1 MNSPG
6 NDVSSRVKPIAL
18 ILLATAGLHAA
29 EPLDLF
35 IEKERP
41 SLIQLYEH
49 LHANPELSFQ
59 EEKTSTRMAQ
69 EIRALGFEVT
79 EKVGGYG
86 VVAVLKNGPG
96 KTVLVRTDLDGLPV
110 REIGSVPYVSKT
122 TSKDDAGN
130 EVSVM
135 HACGHDMH
143 MTCWVGAA
151 RALAA
156 FKDQWKGTLV
166 FIAQPAEER
175 GMGAL
180 AMIED
185 GLFKRFPKPDVCLA
199 LHCDAGLPAGSVG
212 FTSGPATASTDTV
225 DIIVK
230 GIGGHGA
237 MPNTT
242 KDPIVLAS
250 QIVLAFQTIDS
261 RELHPVEPVVVTV
274 GKFNGG
280 TKHNIIPDKV
290 ELGLT
295 VRTTSPE
302 TRTQVLEAIK
312 RICRGHALAAGLP
325 ENLMPEV
332 KLTGPGTPS
341 LFNDPELTARV
352 SHAWAKSFGKASVI
366 ERKATMA
373 GEDFSR
379 YTMTPEKIP
388 VFLAWI
394 GTVAPERFEKAQ
406 KTGEALPSLHSPF
419 YRPEP
424 APTITFG
431 VKAMTLA
438 VMIEL
443 NR

>member
-1 MNSPG
+1 M
-6 NDVSSRVKPIAL
+6 KP
-18 ILLATAGLHAA
+18 LLFVLLTSFSLQGADS
-29 EPLDLF
+29 LDAF
-35 IEKERP
+35 IETERP
-41 SLIQLYEH
+41 ALLKLYEH
-49 LHANPELSFQ
+49 LHAHPELSFH
-59 EEKTSTRMAQ
+59 EEKTSARMAE

-79 EKVGGYG
+79 EKVGGFG

-110 REIGSVPYVSKT
+110 REIGAVPYVSKT
-122 TSKDDAGN
+122 VTKDASGN

-143 MTCWVGAA
+143 MTCWLGAA
-151 RALAA
+151 KALVATRE
-156 FKDQWKGTLV
+156 QWKGTLV

-175 GMGAL
+175 GLGAL

-185 GLFKRFPKPDVCLA
+185 GLFQRFPKPDVCLA
-199 LHCDAGLPAGSVG
+199 LHCDAGLPVG
-212 FTSGPATASTDTV
+212 TFGVTSGPATASTDTV
-225 DIIVK
+225 DIWVK
-230 GIGGHGA
+230 GVGGHGA

-250 QIVLAFQTIDS
+250 QIVLALQTIDS

-295 VRTTSPE
+295 VRTTSAE
-302 TRTQVLEAIK
+302 TRDQVLESIK
-312 RICRGHALAAGLP
+312 RICRGLGIAAGLP
-325 ENLMPEV
+325 ENLLPEV
-332 KLTGPGTPS
+332 KVSTPGTPS
-341 LFNDPELTARV
+341 LYNDPDLASRV
-352 SHAWAKSFGKASVI
+352 GKVWAGAFGEKNIIQRKAS
-366 ERKATMA
+366 MA

-379 YTMTPEKIP
+379 YTMTAEKIP
-388 VFLAWI
+388 VFLAWL
-394 GTVAPERFEKAQ
+394 GTVAPERVEKA
-406 KTGEALPSLHSPF
+406 KSTGEILPSLHSPF

-424 APTITFG
+424 ASSITFG

-438 VMIEL
+438 VMSEL
-443 NR
+443 KR

>member
-1 MNSPG
+1 MRRFVCMKLVVP
-6 NDVSSRVKPIAL
+6 AL
-18 ILLATAGLHAA
+18 FTAACLQAA
-29 EPLDLF
+29 EPLDAL
-35 IEKERP
+35 IESQRP

-49 LHANPELSFQ
+49 LHANPELSFH
-59 EEKTSTRMAQ
+59 EKKTSARMAQ

-79 EKVGGYG
+79 EKVGGFG

-110 REIGSVPYVSKT
+110 REIGSVPYVSQT
-122 TSKDDAGN
+122 TTKDDAGN
-130 EVSVM
+130 DVSVM

-156 FKDQWKGTLV
+156 SKDKWKGTLV

-175 GMGAL
+175 GMGAM

-185 GLFKRFPKPDVCLA
+185 GLYKRFPKPDVCLA
-199 LHCDAGLPAGSVG
+199 LHCDAGLAVG
-212 FTSGPATASTDTV
+212 TFGVTSGPATASTDTV
-225 DIIVK
+225 DILVH
-230 GIGGHGA
+230 GVGGHGA

-250 QIVLAFQTIDS
+250 QIVLALQTIDS
-261 RELHPVEPVVVTV
+261 RELHPVEPVVITV

-295 VRTTSPE
+295 VRTTSAE
-302 TRTQVLEAIK
+302 TREKVLESIK
-312 RICRGHALAAGLP
+312 RICRGLGIAAGLP
-325 ENLMPEV
+325 NHLLPEI
-332 KLTGPGTPS
+332 KLPVPGTPS
-341 LFNDPELTARV
+341 LYNNPELTARV
-352 SHAWAKSFGKASVI
+352 SGVWSEAFGKASII
-366 ERKATMA
+366 ERKTSMA

-388 VFLAWI
+388 VFLAWL
-394 GTVAPERFEKAQ
+394 GTVAPEKIEHAQ
-406 KTGEALPSLHSPF
+406 KTGVLLPSLHSPF

-424 APTITFG
+424 APSITFG

-438 VMIEL
+438 VLCEL

>member
-1 MNSPG
+1 MKSL
-6 NDVSSRVKPIAL
+6 VL
-18 ILLATAGLHAA
+18 FFLATTCLNAA
-29 EPLDLF
+29 DSIDIMVAEQ
-35 IEKERP
+35 RP

-49 LHANPELSFQ
+49 LHANPELPFQ
-59 EEKTSTRMAQ
+59 EEKTSARMAQ
-69 EIRALGFEVT
+69 EIRSLGFEVT
-79 EKVGGYG
+79 EKVGGFG

-110 REIGSVPYVSKT
+110 REIGSVPYVSKMT
-122 TSKDDAGN
+122 TKDDAGN

-156 FKDQWKGTLV
+156 SREKWKGTLV

-185 GLFKRFPKPDVCLA
+185 GLYKRFPKPDVCLA
-199 LHCDAGLPAGSVG
+199 LHCDAGLAVG
-212 FTSGPATASTDTV
+212 TFGVTSGPATASTDTV
-225 DIIVK
+225 DILVH
-230 GIGGHGA
+230 GVGGHGA

-250 QIVLAFQTIDS
+250 QIVLALQTIDS

-295 VRTTSPE
+295 VRTTSAE
-302 TRTQVLEAIK
+302 TREKVLESIK

-325 ENLMPEV
+325 ENLMPVV

-341 LFNDPELTARV
+341 LYNNPELTARV
-352 SHAWAKSFGKASVI
+352 SGVWSEAFGKTSII
-366 ERKATMA
+366 ERKTSMA

-388 VFLAWI
+388 VFLTWL
-394 GTVAPERFEKAQ
+394 GTVAPEKIEKAN
-406 KTGEALPSLHSPF
+406 KTGEVLPSLHSPF

-424 APTITFG
+424 APSITFG

-438 VMIEL
+438 VLSEL

>member
-1 MNSPG
+1 MKSL
-6 NDVSSRVKPIAL
+6 VL
-18 ILLATAGLHAA
+18 FFFATTSLNAA
-29 EPLDLF
+29 DSIDIMVAEQ
-35 IEKERP
+35 RP

-49 LHANPELSFQ
+49 LHANPELSFH
-59 EEKTSTRMAQ
+59 EEKTSARMAQ

-79 EKVGGYG
+79 EKVGGFG

-110 REIGSVPYVSKT
+110 REIGSVPYVSKMT
-122 TSKDDAGN
+122 TKDDAGN

-156 FKDQWKGTLV
+156 TKDKWKGTLV

-185 GLFKRFPKPDVCLA
+185 GLYKRFPKPDVCLA
-199 LHCDAGLPAGSVG
+199 LHCDAGLAVG
-212 FTSGPATASTDTV
+212 TFGVTSGPATASTDTV
-225 DIIVK
+225 DILVH
-230 GIGGHGA
+230 GVGGHGA

-250 QIVLAFQTIDS
+250 QIVLALQTIDS
-261 RELHPVEPVVVTV
+261 RELHPVEPVVITV

-295 VRTTSPE
+295 VRTTNVE
-302 TRTQVLEAIK
+302 TREKVLESIK
-312 RICRGHALAAGLP
+312 RICRGLGIAAGLP
-325 ENLMPEV
+325 DNLLPEI

-341 LFNDPELTARV
+341 LYNNPDLTARV
-352 SHAWAKSFGKASVI
+352 SNVWSEAFGKTSII
-366 ERKATMA
+366 ERKTSMA

-379 YTMTPEKIP
+379 YTMTEEKIP
-388 VFLAWI
+388 VFLAWL
-394 GTVAPERFEKAQ
+394 GTVAPEKIEKAN
-406 KTGEALPSLHSPF
+406 KTSEVLPSLHSPF

-424 APTITFG
+424 APSITFG

-438 VMIEL
+438 VLSEL

>member
-1 MNSPG
+1 MKTLALTFFA
-6 NDVSSRVKPIAL
+6 VSSLQA
-18 ILLATAGLHAA
+18 AG
-29 EPLDLF
+29 PLDAV
-35 IEKERP
+35 IAAERP

-59 EEKTSTRMAQ
+59 EERTSARMAQ

-79 EKVGGYG
+79 EKVGGLG
-86 VVAVLKNGPG
+86 VVGVLKNGPG
-96 KTVLVRTDLDGLPV
+96 RTVLVRTDLDGLPV
-110 REIGSVPYVSKT
+110 REIGSAPYVSKAT
-122 TSKDDAGN
+122 AKDDTGK
-130 EVSVM
+130 EVPVM

-156 FKDQWKGTLV
+156 TKDQWKGTLV

-225 DIIVK
+225 DILIK

-250 QIVLAFQTIDS
+250 QIVLALQTIDS

-325 ENLMPEV
+325 ENLMPDV

-352 SHAWAKSFGKASVI
+352 SQVWADAFGKASVI
-366 ERKATMA
+366 ERRATMA

-394 GTVAPERFEKAQ
+394 GTVAPEKIEKAN

-424 APTITFG
+424 APSITFG

-438 VMIEL
+438 VMNEL

>member
-1 MNSPG
+1 MRRFVCMKLVVP
-6 NDVSSRVKPIAL
+6 AL
-18 ILLATAGLHAA
+18 FTAACLQAA
-29 EPLDLF
+29 EPLDAF
-35 IEKERP
+35 IESQRP

-49 LHANPELSFQ
+49 LHATPELSFH
-59 EEKTSTRMAQ
+59 EEKTSACMAQ

-79 EKVGGYG
+79 EKVGGFG

-110 REIGSVPYVSKT
+110 REIGSVPYVSKMIT
-122 TSKDDAGN
+122 KDDAGN
-130 EVSVM
+130 DVSVM

-143 MTCWVGAA
+143 MTCWVGTA

-156 FKDQWKGTLV
+156 SKEKWKGTLV

-175 GMGAL
+175 GMGAT

-185 GLFKRFPKPDVCLA
+185 GLYERFPEPDVCLA
-199 LHCDAGLPAGSVG
+199 LHCDAGLAVG
-212 FTSGPATASTDTV
+212 TFGVTSGPATASTDTM
-225 DIIVK
+225 DILVH
-230 GIGGHGA
+230 GVGGHGA

-250 QIVLAFQTIDS
+250 QIVLALQTIDS
-261 RELHPVEPVVVTV
+261 RELHPVEPVVITV

-295 VRTTSPE
+295 VRTTSAE
-302 TRTQVLEAIK
+302 TREKVLESIK
-312 RICRGHALAAGLP
+312 RICRGLGIAAGLP
-325 ENLMPEV
+325 DNLLPEI
-332 KLTGPGTPS
+332 KLPVPGTPS
-341 LFNDPELTARV
+341 LYNNPELTARV
-352 SHAWAKSFGKASVI
+352 SGVWSEAFGQASII
-366 ERKATMA
+366 ERKTSMA

-388 VFLAWI
+388 VFLAWL
-394 GTVAPERFEKAQ
+394 GTVKPEKIEKAQ
-406 KTGEALPSLHSPF
+406 KTGELLPSLHSPF

-424 APTITFG
+424 APSITFG

-438 VMIEL
+438 VLSEL

>member
-1 MNSPG
+1 M
-6 NDVSSRVKPIAL
+6 KPN
-18 ILLATAGLHAA
+18 LLALFACSACLHA
-29 EPLDLF
+29 EPPLDLF
-35 IEKERP
+35 IDKERP

-59 EEKTSTRMAQ
+59 EENTSARMAQ

-79 EKVGGYG
+79 EKVGGFG

-110 REIGSVPYVSKT
+110 REIGSVPYVSKAT
-122 TSKDDAGN
+122 TKDDAGN
-130 EVSVM
+130 EVPVM

-156 FKDQWKGTLV
+156 FKGQWRGTLV
-166 FIAQPAEER
+166 FIGQPAEER

-225 DIIVK
+225 DIVIK

-352 SHAWAKSFGKASVI
+352 SHVWAESFGKDNVI

-394 GTVAPERFEKAQ
+394 GTVAPGKFEKAQ

-424 APTITFG
+424 APSITFG

-438 VMIEL
+438 VMNEL

>member
-1 MNSPG
+1 MKTLALALLNIATLQAAESIDTCIEAQRP
-6 NDVSSRVKPIAL
+6 AL
-18 ILLATAGLHAA
+18 I
-29 EPLDLF
+29 
-35 IEKERP
+35 K
-41 SLIQLYEH
+41 LYEH
-49 LHANPELSFQ
+49 LHANPELSFH
-59 EEKTSTRMAQ
+59 EEKTSARMAD

-79 EKVGGYG
+79 TKVGGFG

-96 KTVLVRTDLDGLPV
+96 RTVLVRTDLDGLPV
-110 REIGSVPYVSKT
+110 REIGSVPYISKT
-122 TSKDDAGN
+122 TTKDDAGN
-130 EVSVM
+130 DVSVM

-143 MTCWVGAA
+143 MTCWIGAA

-156 FKDQWKGTLV
+156 SKDQWKGTLV

-185 GLFKRFPKPDVCLA
+185 GLFQRFPKPDVCLA
-199 LHCDAGLPAGSVG
+199 LHCDAGLAAGTFGV
-212 FTSGPATASTDTV
+212 TSGPATASTDTV
-225 DIIVK
+225 DILVK
-230 GIGGHGA
+230 GVGGHGA

-250 QIVLAFQTIDS
+250 QIVLALQTIDS

-295 VRTTSPE
+295 VRTTSAE
-302 TRTQVLEAIK
+302 TRAKVLESIK
-312 RICRGHALAAGLP
+312 RICRGMGIAAGLP
-325 ENLMPEV
+325 ENLLPEI

-341 LFNDPELTARV
+341 LFNDPALTARV
-352 SHAWAKSFGKASVI
+352 SQVWSQAFGKASII
-366 ERKATMA
+366 ERKTSMA

-379 YTMTPEKIP
+379 YTMTPDKIP
-388 VFLAWI
+388 VFLVWL
-394 GTVAPERFEKAQ
+394 GTVSPEKIEKANA
-406 KTGEALPSLHSPF
+406 TGEILPSLHSPF
-419 YRPEP
+419 YRPDP
-424 APTITFG
+424 APSITSG

-438 VMIEL
+438 VMSEL
-443 NR
+443 AR

>member
-1 MNSPG
+1 M
-6 NDVSSRVKPIAL
+6 KPFLFVL
-18 ILLATAGLHAA
+18 ILATSLRA
-29 EPLDLF
+29 EDTLDTF
-35 IEKERP
+35 IKAQQP

-49 LHANPELSFQ
+49 LHAHPELSLH
-59 EEKTSTRMAQ
+59 EEKTSSRMAE
-69 EIRALGFEVT
+69 EIRKVGFEVT
-79 EKVGGYG
+79 EKVGGFG

-96 KTVLVRTDLDGLPV
+96 RTVLVRTDLDGLPV
-110 REIGSVPYVSKT
+110 REIGSVPYASKT
-122 TSKDDAGN
+122 TTKDDAGN

-156 FKDQWKGTLV
+156 SKDQWKGTLV

-185 GLFKRFPKPDVCLA
+185 GLFRRFPKPDVCLA
-199 LHCDAGLPAGSVG
+199 LHCDSSLATGTFG
-212 FTSGPATASTDTV
+212 FSSGPATASTDTV
-225 DIIVK
+225 DIVVR

-237 MPNTT
+237 MPNLT

-250 QIVLAFQTIDS
+250 QIVLALQTIDS
-261 RELHPVEPVVVTV
+261 RELHPVEPVVITV

-280 TKHNIIPDKV
+280 TKSNIIPDKV

-302 TRTQVLEAIK
+302 ARKQVLDAIK
-312 RICRGHALAAGLP
+312 RICRGLGIAAGLP
-325 ENLMPEV
+325 ENLLPEISLV
-332 KLTGPGTPS
+332 GPGTPS
-341 LFNDPELTARV
+341 VYNDPSLTTRV
-352 SHAWAKSFGKASVI
+352 TQVWADAFGKASVI
-366 ERKATMA
+366 ERKPTMA

-388 VFLAWI
+388 VFLAWL
-394 GTVAPERFEKAQ
+394 GTVAPEKLEQAKAN
-406 KTGEALPSLHSPF
+406 GEILPSLHSPF

-424 APTITFG
+424 APSITFG

-438 VMIEL
+438 VLNEL
-443 NR
+443 KRD

>member
-1 MNSPG
+1 M
-6 NDVSSRVKPIAL
+6 KPIAL
-18 ILLATAGLHAA
+18 ILLATASLSAA

-341 LFNDPELTARV
+341 LFNDPELTARL
-352 SHAWAKSFGKASVI
+352 SHACAKIFCNASF
-366 ERKATMA
+366 TQP
-373 GEDFSR
+373 
-379 YTMTPEKIP
+379 TP
-388 VFLAWI
+388 
-394 GTVAPERFEKAQ
+394 
-406 KTGEALPSLHSPF
+406 
-419 YRPEP
+419 
-424 APTITFG
+424 
-431 VKAMTLA
+431 
-438 VMIEL
+438 
-443 NR
+443 

>member
-1 MNSPG
+1 MKS
-6 NDVSSRVKPIAL
+6 L
-18 ILLATAGLHAA
+18 ILIVLATTGLHAA
-29 EPLDLF
+29 DPIDAL
-35 IEKERP
+35 IEKEKP

-49 LHANPELSFQ
+49 LHANPELSFH
-59 EEKTSTRMAQ
+59 EEKTSARMAE

-79 EKVGGYG
+79 EKVGGFG
-86 VVAVLKNGPG
+86 VVGVLKNGPG

-110 REIGSVPYVSKT
+110 REIGSASYVSKT
-122 TSKDDAGN
+122 VTKDDAGN
-130 EVSVM
+130 DVHVM

-143 MTCWVGAA
+143 MTCWVGTA
-151 RALAA
+151 RALVAS
-156 FKDQWKGTLV
+156 KDQWKGTLV

-175 GMGAL
+175 GAGAQ

-185 GLFKRFPKPDVCLA
+185 GLFRRFPKPDVCLA
-199 LHCDAGLPAGSVG
+199 LHCDSGLAVGSFGV
-212 FTSGPATASTDTV
+212 TSGPATASTDSV
-225 DIIVK
+225 DIVVK
-230 GIGGHGA
+230 GVGGHGA
-237 MPNTT
+237 MPNMT

-250 QIVLAFQTIDS
+250 QIVLALQTIDS

-302 TRTQVLEAIK
+302 TRTQVLESIK
-312 RICRGHALAAGLP
+312 RICRGLGIAAGLP
-325 ENLMPEV
+325 ENLLPEV
-332 KLTGPGTPS
+332 SLLSPGTPS
-341 LFNDPELTARV
+341 LYNDPDLTARV
-352 SHAWAKSFGKASVI
+352 TGVWSDAFGKASVI

-388 VFLAWI
+388 VFLAWL
-394 GTVAPERFEKAQ
+394 GTVAPEKVEKAKQ
-406 KTGEALPSLHSPF
+406 TGEALPSLHSPF
-419 YRPEP
+419 YRPEA
-424 APTITFG
+424 APSITVG

-438 VMIEL
+438 VMSEL
-443 NR
+443 KR

>member
-1 MNSPG
+1 M
-6 NDVSSRVKPIAL
+6 V
-18 ILLATAGLHAA
+18 A
-29 EPLDLF
+29 EQ
-35 IEKERP
+35 RP

-49 LHANPELSFQ
+49 LHANPELPFQ
-59 EEKTSTRMAQ
+59 EEKTSARMAQ
-69 EIRALGFEVT
+69 EIRSLGFEVT
-79 EKVGGYG
+79 EKVGGFG

-110 REIGSVPYVSKT
+110 REIGSVPYVSKMT
-122 TSKDDAGN
+122 TKDDAGN

-156 FKDQWKGTLV
+156 SREKWKGTLV

-185 GLFKRFPKPDVCLA
+185 GLYKRFPKPDVCLA
-199 LHCDAGLPAGSVG
+199 LHCDAGLAVG
-212 FTSGPATASTDTV
+212 TFGVTSGPATASTDTV
-225 DIIVK
+225 DILVH
-230 GIGGHGA
+230 GVGGHGA

-250 QIVLAFQTIDS
+250 QIVLALQTIDS

-295 VRTTSPE
+295 VRTTSAE
-302 TRTQVLEAIK
+302 TREKVLESIK

-325 ENLMPEV
+325 ENLMPVV

-341 LFNDPELTARV
+341 LYNNPELTARV
-352 SHAWAKSFGKASVI
+352 SGVWSEAFGKTSII
-366 ERKATMA
+366 ERKTSMA

-388 VFLAWI
+388 VFLTWL
-394 GTVAPERFEKAQ
+394 GTVAPEKIEKAN
-406 KTGEALPSLHSPF
+406 KTGEVLPSLHSPF

-424 APTITFG
+424 APSITFG

-438 VMIEL
+438 VLSEL

>member
-1 MNSPG
+1 MCSFM
-6 NDVSSRVKPIAL
+6 KP
-18 ILLATAGLHAA
+18 LLLVLLTSFSLQGADS
-29 EPLDLF
+29 LDAF
-35 IEKERP
+35 IEAERP
-41 SLIQLYEH
+41 ALLKLYEH
-49 LHANPELSFQ
+49 LHAHPELSFH
-59 EEKTSTRMAQ
+59 EEKTSARMAE
-69 EIRALGFEVT
+69 EIQALGFEVT
-79 EKVGGYG
+79 EKVGGFG

-110 REIGSVPYVSKT
+110 REIGAVSYVSKT
-122 TSKDDAGN
+122 VTKDASGN

-143 MTCWVGAA
+143 MTCWLGAA
-151 RALAA
+151 KALVATRE
-156 FKDQWKGTLV
+156 QWKGTLV

-175 GMGAL
+175 GLGAL

-185 GLFKRFPKPDVCLA
+185 GLFQRFPKPDVCLA
-199 LHCDAGLPAGSVG
+199 LHCDAGLPVG
-212 FTSGPATASTDTV
+212 TFGVTSGPATASTDTV
-225 DIIVK
+225 DIWVK
-230 GIGGHGA
+230 GVGGHGA

-250 QIVLAFQTIDS
+250 QIVLALQTIDS

-295 VRTTSPE
+295 VRTTSAE
-302 TRTQVLEAIK
+302 TRDQVLESIK
-312 RICRGHALAAGLP
+312 RICRGLGIAAGLP
-325 ENLMPEV
+325 ENLLPEV
-332 KLTGPGTPS
+332 KVSTPGTPS
-341 LFNDPELTARV
+341 LYNDPDLASRV
-352 SHAWAKSFGKASVI
+352 GKVWAGAFGEKNIIQRKAS
-366 ERKATMA
+366 MA

-379 YTMTPEKIP
+379 YTMTAEKIP
-388 VFLAWI
+388 VFLAWL
-394 GTVAPERFEKAQ
+394 GTVAPERVEKA
-406 KTGEALPSLHSPF
+406 KSTGEILPSLHSPF

-424 APTITFG
+424 AFSITFG

-438 VMIEL
+438 VMSEL